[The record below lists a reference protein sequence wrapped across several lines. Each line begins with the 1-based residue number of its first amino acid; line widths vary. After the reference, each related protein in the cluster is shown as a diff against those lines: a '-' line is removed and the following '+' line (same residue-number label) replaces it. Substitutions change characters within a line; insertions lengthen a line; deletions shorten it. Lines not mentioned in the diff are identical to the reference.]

1 MLVIGLGVVGLL
13 FQLIFIYVEKK
24 GEMKKAL
31 LFKMMAASLFV
42 VAGFIGLQKC
52 TDRRF
57 ASFIVLGLLFGWL
70 GDFFMNYRFLSQKQK
85 VVFLIGAMSFFTNHV
100 FYIVALTPFMEG
112 TFIKAILV
120 TGVALVTITRW
131 IVKQAEVNAGLKIFG
146 YVYLSA
152 LTFITAETLFMFL
165 ANPEN
170 TGILIMCIGA
180 AFFTVSD
187 YLLILNAFSS
197 RKKNW
202 MRPANL
208 LFYYLGQMII
218 VCSLMYYVNETTTV
232 QSDTTYQEKERIV
245 INFQD
250 NIDGGGGTY
259 NFIINVETKE
269 ITMDV
274 FHFSTA
280 LDVEHTKISKS
291 VVVTNKY
298 VFERLIEIY
307 NLGVMESNWN
317 YVYCIL
323 LESIEQIVNEEIKAL
338 KEDSQWEN
346 VYSDKDINN
355 DGKVTYLEDFEVT
368 TKYMLEEL
376 NK

>member
-1 MLVIGLGVVGLL
+1 
-13 FQLIFIYVEKK
+13 
-24 GEMKKAL
+24 
-31 LFKMMAASLFV
+31 
-42 VAGFIGLQKC
+42 
-52 TDRRF
+52 
-57 ASFIVLGLLFGWL
+57 
-70 GDFFMNYRFLSQKQK
+70 
-85 VVFLIGAMSFFTNHV
+85 
-100 FYIVALTPFMEG
+100 
-112 TFIKAILV
+112 
-120 TGVALVTITRW
+120 
-131 IVKQAEVNAGLKIFG
+131 
-146 YVYLSA
+146 
-152 LTFITAETLFMFL
+152 
-165 ANPEN
+165 
-170 TGILIMCIGA
+170 MCIGA